1 MLREGVV
8 FCGRFFFFLLGLL
21 AFVVY
26 VLCTLVLF
34 LLVLLIYILILLAY
48 QKNISHK
55 TINIFGK
62 ERNKHVVLVYND
74 KTQSHMIPSLKT

>member
-1 MLREGVV
+1 MWLL
-8 FCGRFFFFLLGLL
+8 FFFLLGLL

-48 QKNISHK
+48 QKNISYK

-62 ERNKHVVLVYND
+62 ESRKHVVLVYND
-74 KTQSHMIPSLKT
+74 KTRSHMIPSLKT